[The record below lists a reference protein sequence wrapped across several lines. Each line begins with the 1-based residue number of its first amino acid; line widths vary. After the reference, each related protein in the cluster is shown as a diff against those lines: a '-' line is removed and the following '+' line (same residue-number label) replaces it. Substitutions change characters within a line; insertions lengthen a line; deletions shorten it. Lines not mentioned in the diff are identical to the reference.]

1 MSGTTRAVGAN
12 GTAAGPFVPRT
23 RAETGFAP
31 RDVFLNVAPFVST
44 PSSPPNSPAPKPLSL
59 GVIFLTLYID
69 LIGFS
74 IFFPV
79 GPAML
84 EWYVHQESTG
94 GLFASLVQRLEALAH
109 AAHASELATGA
120 LFAGAL
126 GSVYSLMQFLFSPLW
141 GARSDRVGRRPV
153 LLFTIAGSA
162 LSYLLLFF
170 SGSFLLFFIGR
181 ILAGIMGGNI
191 AVAIAAVSDVTTR
204 ENRAK
209 GMGIVGVA
217 FGLGF
222 LTGPVIGGLTAPFNL
237 LERWPGLAAFGVH
250 PFSVPAAIACLLCV
264 GNWIWVRRRFRET
277 LPAVARGAGATT
289 LRERNPIH
297 SLFRQPDGA
306 IRRVNLVGFVV
317 TFGFSFFE
325 SVISFFTA
333 DALDY
338 SPRDLT
344 LIFVNIG
351 LVSIVTQGVLARRYV
366 PRVGEKLSAVLGMAL
381 IGLSFAGLG
390 YAIGIARSAPLMYV
404 MLTLSTLGSGF
415 ANVALSS
422 LVSLYAGPEEQG
434 KVLGIYRSLG
444 FLARAL
450 SPAVAGWLFFN
461 SGGTFTFVIASLFL
475 LVAAALGT
483 GLPRPKK

>member
-1 MSGTTRAVGAN
+1 MTT
-12 GTAAGPFVPRT
+12 
-23 RAETGFAP
+23 
-31 RDVFLNVAPFVST
+31 VS
-44 PSSPPNSPAPKPLSL
+44 SDQPAKPLSL

-84 EWYVHQESTG
+84 EWYVGRESEG
-94 GLFASLVQRLEALAH
+94 GLLSTLIGHLQALAH
-109 AAHASELATGA
+109 AAHASDLATGA

-126 GSVYSLMQFLFSPLW
+126 GSVYALMQFLFSPVW
-141 GARSDRVGRRPV
+141 GARSDRIGRRPV
-153 LLFTIAGSA
+153 LLLTLTGNA

-170 SGSFLLFFIGR
+170 SGNFLLFFLGR

-191 AVAIAAVSDVTTR
+191 AVAIAAVSDVTSR

-222 LTGPVIGGLTAPFNL
+222 LTGPLIGALAAPLNL
-237 LERWPGLAAFGVH
+237 LQPWPGLVDYGVH
-250 PFSVPAAIACLLCV
+250 PFSTLAGIAFLFCLVNLL
-264 GNWIWVRRRFRET
+264 WVWTRFRET
-277 LPAVARGAGATT
+277 LSPEARGGSATS

-297 SLFRQPDGA
+297 SFFQQPNAA
-306 IRRVNLVGFVV
+306 IRRANIVGFVV

-325 SVISFFTA
+325 TVISFFTA
-333 DALDY
+333 DALGY
-338 SPRDLT
+338 GPRDLAYVF
-344 LIFVNIG
+344 LNIG
-351 LVSIVTQGVLARRYV
+351 LVSIFTQGMLARRFV
-366 PRVGEKLSAVLGMAL
+366 PVLGEKPSAVAGMTLIAL
-381 IGLSFAGLG
+381 AFAGLG
-390 YAIGIARSAPLMYV
+390 YAIGVAHSAPLLYV
-404 MLTLSTLGSGF
+404 MLTLSTIGSGF

-461 SGGTFTFVIASLFL
+461 SGGTFTFVIASLVL
-475 LVAAALGT
+475 LSAAALGT
-483 GLPRPKK
+483 GLPRPQK

>member
-1 MSGTTRAVGAN
+1 M
-12 GTAAGPFVPRT
+12 
-23 RAETGFAP
+23 
-31 RDVFLNVAPFVST
+31 ST
-44 PSSPPNSPAPKPLSL
+44 PTSPSSAPAPKPLSL

-84 EWYVHQESTG
+84 EWYVNKESEG
-94 GLFASLVQRLEALAH
+94 GLLSALVRHLQALAS
-109 AAHASELATGA
+109 AAHASDLATGA

-126 GSVYSLMQFLFSPLW
+126 GSVYSLMQFLFSPVW
-141 GARSDRVGRRPV
+141 GARSDRHGRRPI
-153 LLFTIAGSA
+153 LLLTIAGNA

-170 SGSFLLFFIGR
+170 SGSFLLFFAGR
-181 ILAGIMGGNI
+181 ILGGIMGGNI

-237 LERWPGLAAFGVH
+237 LERWPGLAALGVH
-250 PFSVPAAIACLLCV
+250 PFSVPAAIAFTLCLINLV
-264 GNWIWVRRRFRET
+264 WIKARFRET
-277 LPAVARGAGATT
+277 LPPAARGTGTTT
-289 LRERNPIH
+289 LRDRNPLH

-333 DALDY
+333 DALHY

-351 LVSIVTQGVLARRYV
+351 VVSILTQGVLARRLV
-366 PRVGEKLSAVLGMAL
+366 PRLGEKPSAVLGMAL
-381 IGLSFAGLG
+381 IGVGFAGLG
-390 YAIGIARSAPLMYV
+390 YAIGIARSVPLMYL
-404 MLTLSTLGSGF
+404 MLTISTIGSGF
-415 ANVALSS
+415 ANIALSS

-461 SGGTFTFVIASLFL
+461 SGGTVTFVIASLVL
-475 LVAAALGT
+475 LTAAALGT
-483 GLPRPKK
+483 GLPRPAK

>member
-1 MSGTTRAVGAN
+1 LAV
-12 GTAAGPFVPRT
+12 FVT
-23 RAETGFAP
+23 S
-31 RDVFLNVAPFVST
+31 V
-44 PSSPPNSPAPKPLSL
+44 PPAQPAKPLSL

-84 EWYVHQESTG
+84 EWYVNRESQG
-94 GLFASLVQRLEALAH
+94 GLLASLIHHLQALAS
-109 AAHASELATGA
+109 AAHASDLATGA

-126 GSVYSLMQFLFSPLW
+126 GSVYSLMQFLFSPVW
-141 GARSDRVGRRPV
+141 GAWSDRIGRRPV
-153 LLFTIAGSA
+153 LLLSIAGNA

-170 SGSFLLFFIGR
+170 SGSFLVFFVGR
-181 ILAGIMGGNI
+181 LLAGIMGGNL

-222 LTGPVIGGLTAPFNL
+222 LTGPAIGGLTAAFNL
-237 LERWPGLAAFGVH
+237 LDRWPGLAAFGVH
-250 PFSVPAAIACLLCV
+250 PFSVPAAIACALCLVNLL
-264 GNWIWVRRRFRET
+264 WVQLRFRET
-277 LPAVARGAGATT
+277 LLPGARQGGLT
-289 LRERNPIH
+289 LRERNPFH
-297 SLFRQPDGA
+297 SLFQQPDAA
-306 IRRVNLVGFVV
+306 IRRANVVGFVV

-325 SVISFFTA
+325 STIGFFTA
-333 DALDY
+333 DALHY

-351 LVSIVTQGVLARRYV
+351 LVSMLTQGVFARRYV
-366 PRVGEKLSAVLGMAL
+366 PRLGEKPSAVAGMAL
-381 IGLSFAGLG
+381 IGVAFAGLG
-390 YAIGIARSAPLMYV
+390 YAIGVAQSAPMMYA
-404 MLTLSTLGSGF
+404 MLTLSTIGSGF

-422 LVSLYAGPEEQG
+422 LVSLYAKPEEQG

-461 SGGTFTFVIASLFL
+461 SGGTFTFVIASLVL
-475 LVAAALGT
+475 LTSAALGT
-483 GLPRPKK
+483 GLPRPHK

>member
-1 MSGTTRAVGAN
+1 VTT
-12 GTAAGPFVPRT
+12 
-23 RAETGFAP
+23 
-31 RDVFLNVAPFVST
+31 VS
-44 PSSPPNSPAPKPLSL
+44 SSQPAKPLSL

-84 EWYVHQESTG
+84 EWYVKKEAG
-94 GLFASLVQRLEALAH
+94 GGILSSLVNHLQALAH

-126 GSVYSLMQFLFSPLW
+126 GSVYSLMQFIFSPIW
-141 GARSDRVGRRPV
+141 GARSDRHGRRPI
-153 LLFTIAGSA
+153 LLFTIAGNA

-170 SGSFLLFFIGR
+170 SGSFILFFIGR
-181 ILAGIMGGNI
+181 LLAGIMGGNL
-191 AVAIAAVSDVTTR
+191 AVAIAAVSDVTSR

-222 LTGPVIGGLTAPFNL
+222 LTGPVIGGLSAPFNL
-237 LERWPGLAAFGVH
+237 LERWPGLAAWGVH
-250 PFSVPAAIACLLCV
+250 PFSVPAAIAFGLCLINLL
-264 GNWIWVRRRFRET
+264 WINARFRET
-277 LPAVARGAGATT
+277 LPAEARGAASTT
-289 LRERNPIH
+289 LRERNPLH
-297 SLFRQPDGA
+297 SLFQQPDPA
-306 IRRVNLVGFVV
+306 IRRVNVVGFVV

-333 DALDY
+333 EALHY

-366 PRVGEKLSAVLGMAL
+366 PKIGEKPSAVAGMSL
-381 IGLSFAGLG
+381 IAFSFAGLG
-390 YAIGIARSAPLMYV
+390 YAIGVAHSPPLMYL
-404 MLTLSTLGSGF
+404 MLTLSTIGSGF

-422 LVSLYAGPEEQG
+422 LVSLYAKPEEQG

-461 SGGTFTFVIASLFL
+461 SGGTLTFMIAGLVLFSASL
-475 LVAAALGT
+475 LGT
-483 GLPRPKK
+483 GLPRPTK

>member
-1 MSGTTRAVGAN
+1 MSTTN
-12 GTAAGPFVPRT
+12 
-23 RAETGFAP
+23 
-31 RDVFLNVAPFVST
+31 
-44 PSSPPNSPAPKPLSL
+44 PSSVSASPSPAAPVEPVGRKGVSL

-84 EWYVHQESTG
+84 EWYVNRESEG
-94 GLFASLVQRLEALAH
+94 GLLASLVRQLEALAH
-109 AAHASELATGA
+109 AAHASDLATGA

-126 GSVYSLMQFLFSPLW
+126 GSVYALMQFLFSPVW

-153 LLFTIAGSA
+153 LLLTIAGNA

-170 SGSFLLFFIGR
+170 SGNFLVFFAGR
-181 ILAGIMGGNI
+181 VLGGIMGGNI

-204 ENRAK
+204 ENRSK

-237 LERWPGLAAFGVH
+237 LERWPGLAALGVH
-250 PFSVPAAIACLLCV
+250 PFSLPAAIACALCLL
-264 GNWIWVRRRFRET
+264 NLLWVQARFAET
-277 LPAVARGAGATT
+277 LPPGARGAPAAT
-289 LRERNPIH
+289 LRERNPLH
-297 SLFRQPDGA
+297 SLFQQPDPA
-306 IRRVNLVGFVV
+306 IRRANVVGFVV

-333 DALDY
+333 DALGY

-344 LIFVNIG
+344 LVFVNIG

-366 PRVGEKLSAVLGMAL
+366 PRFGEKPSAVAGMAL
-381 IGLSFAGLG
+381 IGVAFAGLG
-390 YAIGIARSAPLMYV
+390 YAIGIARSAPLMYA
-404 MLTLSTLGSGF
+404 MLTLSTIGSGF

-422 LVSLYAGPEEQG
+422 LVSLYAKPEEQG
-434 KVLGIYRSLG
+434 KILGIYRSLG

-461 SGGTFTFVIASLFL
+461 SGGTVTFVIASLIL
-475 LVAAALGT
+475 LTSAALGT
-483 GLPRPKK
+483 GLPRPHK

>member
-1 MSGTTRAVGAN
+1 M
-12 GTAAGPFVPRT
+12 TA
-23 RAETGFAP
+23 
-31 RDVFLNVAPFVST
+31 FVS
-44 PSSPPNSPAPKPLSL
+44 SSTVNSSAPKPLSL

-84 EWYVHQESTG
+84 EWYVNKEAEG
-94 GLFASLVQRLEALAH
+94 GLFATLITRLQSLAH
-109 AAHASELATGA
+109 AAHASDLATGA

-126 GSVYSLMQFLFSPLW
+126 GSVYSLMQFLFSPVW

-153 LLFTIAGSA
+153 LLLTIAGNA
-162 LSYLLLFF
+162 FSYLILFF
-170 SGSFLLFFIGR
+170 SGSFLLFFAGR
-181 ILAGIMGGNI
+181 ILGGIMGGNL

-209 GMGIVGVA
+209 GMGLVGVA

-222 LTGPVIGGLTAPFNL
+222 LTGPAIGGLTASVNL
-237 LERWPGLAAFGVH
+237 LDRWPGLAAYGVH
-250 PFSVPAAIACLLCV
+250 PFSVPAAIALGLCLVNLL
-264 GNWIWVRRRFRET
+264 WIHARFRET
-277 LPAVARGAGATT
+277 LPPESRGAGLT
-289 LRERNPIH
+289 LRERNPVH
-297 SLFRQPDGA
+297 SLFQLPDPA
-306 IRRVNLVGFVV
+306 IRRANLVGFVV

-325 SVISFFTA
+325 STISFFTA
-333 DALDY
+333 DALNY
-338 SPRDLT
+338 TPRQLT
-344 LIFVNIG
+344 WVFVNIG

-366 PRVGEKLSAVLGMAL
+366 PIIGEKKSAVAGMAL
-381 IGLSFAGLG
+381 MALSFAGIG
-390 YAIGIARSAPLMYV
+390 YAIGIAKSAPLLYV
-404 MLTLSTLGSGF
+404 MLTLSTIGSGF

-422 LVSLYAGPEEQG
+422 LVSLYAPAEEQG

-444 FLARAL
+444 FLARAI

-461 SGGTFTFVIASLFL
+461 SGGTVTFMVGSVIL
-475 LVAAALGT
+475 LGSALLGS

>member
-1 MSGTTRAVGAN
+1 VTT
-12 GTAAGPFVPRT
+12 
-23 RAETGFAP
+23 
-31 RDVFLNVAPFVST
+31 VS
-44 PSSPPNSPAPKPLSL
+44 SSQPAKPLSL

-84 EWYVHQESTG
+84 EWYVKKEAGGGVLST
-94 GLFASLVQRLEALAH
+94 LVNHLQALAH

-126 GSVYSLMQFLFSPLW
+126 GSVYSLMQFIFSPIW
-141 GARSDRVGRRPV
+141 GARSDRHGRRPI
-153 LLFTIAGSA
+153 LLFTIAGNA

-170 SGSFLLFFIGR
+170 SGSFILFFIGR
-181 ILAGIMGGNI
+181 LLAGIMGGNL
-191 AVAIAAVSDVTTR
+191 AVAIAAVSDVTSR

-222 LTGPVIGGLTAPFNL
+222 LTGPVIGGLSASFNL
-237 LERWPGLAAFGVH
+237 LERWPGLAAWGVH
-250 PFSVPAAIACLLCV
+250 PFSVPAAIAFGLCLINLL
-264 GNWIWVRRRFRET
+264 WINARFRET
-277 LPAVARGAGATT
+277 LPAEARGAASTT
-289 LRERNPIH
+289 LRERNPLH
-297 SLFRQPDGA
+297 SLFQQPDPA
-306 IRRVNLVGFVV
+306 IRRVNVVGFVV

-333 DALDY
+333 EALHY

-366 PRVGEKLSAVLGMAL
+366 PKIGEKPSAVAGMSL
-381 IGLSFAGLG
+381 IAFSFAGLG
-390 YAIGIARSAPLMYV
+390 YAIGVAHSPPLMYL
-404 MLTLSTLGSGF
+404 MLTLSTIGSGF

-422 LVSLYAGPEEQG
+422 LVSLYAKPEEQG

-461 SGGTFTFVIASLFL
+461 SGGTLTFMIAGLVLFSASL
-475 LVAAALGT
+475 LGT
-483 GLPRPKK
+483 GLPRPTK

>member
-1 MSGTTRAVGAN
+1 M
-12 GTAAGPFVPRT
+12 
-23 RAETGFAP
+23 
-31 RDVFLNVAPFVST
+31 ST
-44 PSSPPNSPAPKPLSL
+44 PNATSSPSAPKPLSL

-84 EWYVHQESTG
+84 EWYVKKEAG
-94 GLFASLVQRLEALAH
+94 GGILATLVTHLQSLAN
-109 AAHASELATGA
+109 AAHASNLATGA

-126 GSVYSLMQFLFSPLW
+126 GSVYSLMQFLFSPIW
-141 GARSDRVGRRPV
+141 GAYSDRVGRRPV
-153 LLFTIAGSA
+153 LLLTIAGNA

-170 SGSFLLFFIGR
+170 SGSFLLFFVGR
-181 ILAGIMGGNI
+181 IIGGIMGGNL

-222 LTGPVIGGLTAPFNL
+222 LTGPTIGGLTSGLNL
-237 LERWPGLAAFGVH
+237 LNRWPGLAAYGVH
-250 PFSVPAAIACLLCV
+250 PFSVLAAIALGLCLVNLI
-264 GNWIWVRRRFRET
+264 WIQARFRET
-277 LPAVARGAGATT
+277 LPPESRGRNLT

-297 SLFRQPDGA
+297 SLFQLPDPA
-306 IRRVNLVGFVV
+306 IRRANIVGFVV

-325 SVISFFTA
+325 SIISFFTA
-333 DALDY
+333 DALHY
-338 SPRDLT
+338 TPRDLT

-366 PRVGEKLSAVLGMAL
+366 PKLGEKFSAVAGMAL
-381 IGLSFAGLG
+381 MALSFAGIG
-390 YAIGIARSAPLMYV
+390 YAIGVARSAPLLYLV
-404 MLTLSTLGSGF
+404 LTLSTIGSGF
-415 ANVALSS
+415 ANVAMSS
-422 LVSLYAGPEEQG
+422 LISLYAPPEEQG

-461 SGGTFTFVIASLFL
+461 SGGTVTFLVGGLIL
-475 LVAAALGT
+475 LGSALLGA
-483 GLPRPKK
+483 GLPRPNK

>member
-1 MSGTTRAVGAN
+1 MSHAS
-12 GTAAGPFVPRT
+12 P
-23 RAETGFAP
+23 
-31 RDVFLNVAPFVST
+31 VS
-44 PSSPPNSPAPKPLSL
+44 PPKPLSL

-84 EWYVHQESTG
+84 EWYVNRESEG
-94 GLFASLVQRLEALAH
+94 GLLAGLVRHLQALAS
-109 AAHASELATGA
+109 AAHASDLATGA

-126 GSVYSLMQFLFSPLW
+126 GSVYALMQFLFSPVW
-141 GARSDRVGRRPV
+141 GAHSDRIGRRPV
-153 LLFTIAGSA
+153 LLLTVAGNG
-162 LSYLLLFF
+162 LSYLILFF
-170 SGSFLLFFIGR
+170 SDSFALFFAGR

-191 AVAIAAVSDVTTR
+191 AVAIAAVSDVTSR

-222 LTGPVIGGLTAPFNL
+222 LTGPLIGAVSSPLNL
-237 LERWPGLAAFGVH
+237 LERWPGLARLGVH
-250 PFSVPAAIACLLCV
+250 PFSTLAGIALLLCV
-264 GNWIWVRRRFRET
+264 ANLFWVWTRFRET
-277 LPAVARGAGATT
+277 LPPEARGAGTTT
-289 LRERNPIH
+289 LRERNPFH
-297 SLFRQPDGA
+297 SLFQQPDAA
-306 IRRVNLVGFVV
+306 IRRANIVGFVV

-333 DALDY
+333 DALGY
-338 SPRDLT
+338 TPRDLAYVF
-344 LIFVNIG
+344 LNIG
-351 LVSIVTQGVLARRYV
+351 LVSIITQGVLARRFV
-366 PRVGEKLSAVLGMAL
+366 PVLGEKPSAVYGMAL
-381 IGLSFAGLG
+381 IGVAFAGLG
-390 YAIGIARSAPLMYV
+390 YAIGVARSAPLMYA
-404 MLTLSTLGSGF
+404 MLTLSTVGSGF

-422 LVSLYAGPEEQG
+422 LVSLYAKPEEQG

-461 SGGTFTFVIASLFL
+461 SGGTVTFVIASVIL
-475 LVAAALGT
+475 LASAALGT
-483 GLPRPKK
+483 GLPRPHK

>member
-1 MSGTTRAVGAN
+1 MSHA
-12 GTAAGPFVPRT
+12 
-23 RAETGFAP
+23 
-31 RDVFLNVAPFVST
+31 T
-44 PSSPPNSPAPKPLSL
+44 PVQPAKPLSL

-84 EWYVHQESTG
+84 EWYVNQEAEG
-94 GLFASLVQRLEALAH
+94 GLLASLIKHLEAVAN
-109 AAHASELATGA
+109 AAHASDLATGA

-126 GSVYSLMQFLFSPLW
+126 GSVYALMQFLFSPIW

-153 LLFTIAGSA
+153 LLLTVAGNA
-162 LSYLLLFF
+162 LSYLLLIF
-170 SGSFLLFFIGR
+170 SGSFALFFAGR
-181 ILAGIMGGNI
+181 ILAGIMGGNL
-191 AVAIAAVSDVTTR
+191 AVAIAAVSDVTSR

-222 LTGPVIGGLTAPFNL
+222 LTGPAIGGLTAGFNL
-237 LERWPGLAAFGVH
+237 LDRWPDLAKIGMH
-250 PFSVPAAIACLLCV
+250 PFSVPAAIAFALCLVNLL
-264 GNWIWVRRRFRET
+264 WIQLRFQET
-277 LPAVARGAGATT
+277 LPLEARANASTS
-289 LRERNPIH
+289 LRERNPLH
-297 SLFRQPDGA
+297 SLFQQPDGA

-333 DALDY
+333 DALNY

-351 LVSIVTQGVLARRYV
+351 LVSIFTQGVLARRYV
-366 PRVGEKLSAVLGMAL
+366 PRIGEKTSAVAGMAL
-381 IGLSFAGLG
+381 IGVAFCGLG
-390 YAIGIARSAPLMYV
+390 YAIGVAGSAPMMYLM
-404 MLTLSTLGSGF
+404 LSLSTLGSGF

-422 LVSLYAGPEEQG
+422 LVSLYAKPEEQG

-461 SGGTFTFVIASLFL
+461 SGGTITFVIASVIL
-475 LVAAALGT
+475 LGAAALGT
-483 GLPRPKK
+483 GLPRPHK

>member
-1 MSGTTRAVGAN
+1 MS
-12 GTAAGPFVPRT
+12 TATSAHRT
-23 RAETGFAP
+23 
-31 RDVFLNVAPFVST
+31 
-44 PSSPPNSPAPKPLSL
+44 KPLSL

-84 EWYVHQESTG
+84 EWYVNRESEG
-94 GLFASLVQRLEALAH
+94 GALAKLIHHLQALAH
-109 AAHASELATGA
+109 AAHASDLATGA

-126 GSVYSLMQFLFSPLW
+126 GSVYALMQFVFSPVW

-153 LLFTIAGSA
+153 LLMTIAGNA

-170 SGSFLLFFIGR
+170 SGSFLLFFAGR
-181 ILAGIMGGNI
+181 VLGGIMGGNI
-191 AVAIAAVSDVTTR
+191 AVAIASVSDVTTR

-209 GMGIVGVA
+209 GMGVVGVA

-222 LTGPVIGGLTAPFNL
+222 LTGPAIGGLSAGLNL
-237 LERWPGLAAFGVH
+237 LARWPGLAAYGVH
-250 PFSVPAAIACLLCV
+250 PFSVPAAIACGLCLANLL
-264 GNWIWVRRRFRET
+264 WVRARFTET
-277 LPAVARGAGATT
+277 LPPEARGGAAAT
-289 LRERNPIH
+289 LRERNPLH
-297 SLFRQPDGA
+297 SLFQQPDAA
-306 IRRVNLVGFVV
+306 IRRVNVVGFVV

-333 DALDY
+333 EALGY
-338 SPRDLT
+338 TPRDLT

-351 LVSIVTQGVLARRYV
+351 LVSIFTQGVLARRYV
-366 PRVGEKLSAVLGMAL
+366 PKLGEKLSAVGGMAL
-381 IGLSFAGLG
+381 IAFAFAGLG
-390 YAIGIARSAPLMYV
+390 YAIGMARSAPLLYL

-415 ANVALSS
+415 ANVGLSS
-422 LVSLYAGPEEQG
+422 LVSLYASPEEQG
-434 KVLGIYRSLG
+434 KVVGIYRSLG

-461 SGGTFTFVIASLFL
+461 SGGTFTFVIASLIL
-475 LVAAALGT
+475 LVSAGLGT
-483 GLPRPKK
+483 ALPRPHK

>member
-1 MSGTTRAVGAN
+1 M
-12 GTAAGPFVPRT
+12 
-23 RAETGFAP
+23 
-31 RDVFLNVAPFVST
+31 APFVST
-44 PSSPPNSPAPKPLSL
+44 PSITPSAPAAKPLSL

-84 EWYVHQESTG
+84 EWYVNKESEG
-94 GLFASLVQRLEALAH
+94 GLLAGLVSRLEALAS
-109 AAHASELATGA
+109 AAHASDLATGA

-126 GSVYSLMQFLFSPLW
+126 GSVYSLMQFLFSPVW
-141 GARSDRVGRRPV
+141 GARSDRLGRRPV
-153 LLFTIAGSA
+153 LLLTVAGNA

-170 SGSFLLFFIGR
+170 SGSFALFFAGR
-181 ILAGIMGGNI
+181 ILGGIMGGNI

-209 GMGIVGVA
+209 GMGLVGVA

-250 PFSVPAAIACLLCV
+250 PFSVPAAIAFALCLVNLV
-264 GNWIWVRRRFRET
+264 WINARFRET
-277 LPAVARGAGATT
+277 LPPEARGAGTTT
-289 LRERNPIH
+289 LRDRNPFH
-297 SLFRQPDGA
+297 SLFQQPDGA

-333 DALDY
+333 DALHY
-338 SPRDLT
+338 TPRDLT

-351 LVSIVTQGVLARRYV
+351 VVSIITQGVLARRLV
-366 PRVGEKLSAVLGMAL
+366 PRLGEKPSAVLGMAL
-381 IGLSFAGLG
+381 IGIGFAGLG
-390 YAIGIARSAPLMYV
+390 YAIGIARSVPLMYL
-404 MLTLSTLGSGF
+404 MLTISTIGSGF
-415 ANVALSS
+415 ANIALSS

-434 KVLGIYRSLG
+434 KILGIYRSLG
-444 FLARAL
+444 FLARAI

-461 SGGTFTFVIASLFL
+461 SGGTVTFVIASLVL
-475 LVAAALGT
+475 LTASALGT
-483 GLPRPKK
+483 GLPRPHK

>member
-1 MSGTTRAVGAN
+1 VSNSNAS
-12 GTAAGPFVPRT
+12 
-23 RAETGFAP
+23 
-31 RDVFLNVAPFVST
+31 ST
-44 PSSPPNSPAPKPLSL
+44 PANAKPLSL

-84 EWYVHQESTG
+84 EWYVKKESGG
-94 GLFASLVQRLEALAH
+94 GLLSSLVNQLQVLAH
-109 AAHASELATGA
+109 AAHASNLATGA

-126 GSVYSLMQFLFSPLW
+126 GSVYSLMQFLFSPVW
-141 GARSDRVGRRPV
+141 GARSDRHGRRPI
-153 LLFTIAGSA
+153 LLLTIAGNA

-170 SGSFLLFFIGR
+170 SGNFVLFFAGR
-181 ILAGIMGGNI
+181 LLGGIMGGNL

-222 LTGPVIGGLTAPFNL
+222 LTGPVIGGLTAPYNL
-237 LERWPGLAAFGVH
+237 LAHWPALASWGVH
-250 PFSVPAAIACLLCV
+250 PFSVPAAIAFGLCLINLV
-264 GNWIWVRRRFRET
+264 WIHARFRET
-277 LPAVARGAGATT
+277 LPVGARNAAATT
-289 LRERNPIH
+289 LRERNPLH
-297 SLFRQPDGA
+297 SLFQQPDPA
-306 IRRVNLVGFVV
+306 IRRVNVVGFVV

-333 DALDY
+333 EALHY

-351 LVSIVTQGVLARRYV
+351 LVSIITQGVLARRFV
-366 PRVGEKLSAVLGMAL
+366 PVIGEKTSAVAGMSL
-381 IGLSFAGLG
+381 IAFAFAGLG
-390 YAIGIARSAPLMYV
+390 YAIGIAHSAPLMYL
-404 MLTLSTLGSGF
+404 MLTLSTIGSGF
-415 ANVALSS
+415 SNVALSS
-422 LVSLYAGPEEQG
+422 LVSLYARPEEQG
-434 KVLGIYRSLG
+434 KILGIYRSLG

-461 SGGTFTFVIASLFL
+461 SGGTLTFMIAGMIL
-475 LVAAALGT
+475 LSSALLGT
-483 GLPRPKK
+483 GLPRPVK

>member
-1 MSGTTRAVGAN
+1 MVL
-12 GTAAGPFVPRT
+12 
-23 RAETGFAP
+23 
-31 RDVFLNVAPFVST
+31 LNVAPFVST
-44 PSSPPNSPAPKPLSL
+44 SSTTTPVSAPKPLSL

-84 EWYVHQESTG
+84 EWYVNKESEG
-94 GLFASLVQRLEALAH
+94 GLLAGLVGRLEALAS
-109 AAHASELATGA
+109 AAHASDLATGA

-126 GSVYSLMQFLFSPLW
+126 GSVYSLMQFLFSPVW
-141 GARSDRVGRRPV
+141 GARSDRLGRRPV
-153 LLFTIAGSA
+153 LLLTIAGNA

-170 SGSFLLFFIGR
+170 SGSFVLFFAGR
-181 ILAGIMGGNI
+181 ILGGIMGGNI

-204 ENRAK
+204 ENRSK

-222 LTGPVIGGLTAPFNL
+222 LTGPVIGGLTAPLNL
-237 LERWPGLAAFGVH
+237 LAHWPGLAAYGVH
-250 PFSVPAAIACLLCV
+250 PFSVPAAIAFALCLVNLL
-264 GNWIWVRRRFRET
+264 WIRARFRET
-277 LPAVARGAGATT
+277 LPPEARGAGTTT
-289 LRERNPIH
+289 LRDRNPFH

-333 DALDY
+333 DALHY
-338 SPRDLT
+338 APRDLT

-366 PRVGEKLSAVLGMAL
+366 PRLGEKPSAVFGMAL
-381 IGLSFAGLG
+381 IGLGFAGLG
-390 YAIGIARSAPLMYV
+390 YAIGIARSVPLMYV
-404 MLTLSTLGSGF
+404 MLTISTIGSGF
-415 ANVALSS
+415 ANIALSS

-434 KVLGIYRSLG
+434 KILGIYRSLG

-461 SGGTFTFVIASLFL
+461 SGGTVTFVIASFIL
-475 LVAAALGT
+475 LTAAALGT
-483 GLPRPKK
+483 GLPRPRK